1 MGWGGTLVQNRSEGN
16 EKQAHQASALSLPFI
31 HKSISRQLEEC
42 RSHFMNE
49 GGRGRG
55 GEDERV
61 VVGTEFQLAGVCVP
75 Q

>member
-1 MGWGGTLVQNRSEGN
+1 
-16 EKQAHQASALSLPFI
+16 
-31 HKSISRQLEEC
+31 
-42 RSHFMNE
+42 MNE